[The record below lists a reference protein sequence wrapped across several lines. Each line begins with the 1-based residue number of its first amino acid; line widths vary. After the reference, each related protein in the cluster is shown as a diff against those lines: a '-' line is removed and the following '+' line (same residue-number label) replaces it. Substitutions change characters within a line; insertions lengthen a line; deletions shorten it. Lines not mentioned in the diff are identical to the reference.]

1 MSCNYSAFAT
11 FVWAAV
17 ALESSSLSPTFTLFP
32 GISSSVPGLS
42 PSTDI
47 RCTGLKSSSPDRIVL
62 EAAIFV
68 RFRLDDAAPSNP
80 DVRGAVIKTWRRPS
94 ADGPPSEVWRAVAV
108 GPGPPPTIVRTNRIL
123 GNVSITVTATV
134 ANIFEAFPTPTGR
147 LLCRCSRP
155 SSLQNN

>member
-1 MSCNYSAFAT
+1 MPCNYSAFAT
-11 FVWAAV
+11 FVWTAV
-17 ALESSSLSPTFTLFP
+17 AFESLSLSPTFTLFS

-42 PSTDI
+42 PTTDI
-47 RCTGLKSSSPDRIVL
+47 RYAGLKSSPDRIVL
-62 EAAIFV
+62 AAAIFA
-68 RFRLDDAAPSNP
+68 RFRLDDVAPSNP
-80 DVRGAVIKTWRRPS
+80 DVRDPVIKTWRLPS

-108 GPGPPPTIVRTNRIL
+108 GPGPPPTIVRTNRTL

-155 SSLQNN
+155 SNLQSN